1 MISAYIPTFNEDA
14 KILLNVVDSIYHQS
28 VKPLNITILD
38 DGSSPKL
45 IIPNSSSKFRIYN
58 NDSNRG
64 RGFIR
69 GLAIDEA
76 HTELILFCDST
87 NIIPSDF
94 IKTAIIHFNDPKVAA
109 VSGKIANE
117 SNACSMVLNWRGRH
131 LFKQDHDFGKISHN
145 AKSLTT
151 YGTILRRSAVLD
163 VGNFNPSL
171 RHSEDKDLGKRL
183 LSAGYK
189 IIGDPNLVVY
199 SIKKDSVLSVLERYW
214 RWYGGEDETMSFHD
228 YLKAIKASIKPMIEE
243 DLKAKDWRAAFVSF
257 ICPHYGYFRHLCR
270 KFTGRL
276 QKTH

>member
-45 IIPNSSSKFRIYN
+45 KIPNSSSKFRIYY

-69 GLAIDEA
+69 KLAIDDA
-76 HTELILFCDST
+76 DTDLVLLCDST
-87 NIIPSDF
+87 NIIPPEF
-94 IKTAIIHFNDPKVAA
+94 IKKALDHFKDSKVAA

-117 SNACSMVLNWRGRH
+117 SNASSMAFNWRGRH
-131 LFKQDHDFGKISHN
+131 LFKKDHDFGEIFQE

-151 YGTILRRSAVLD
+151 YGTLLRRSAVLD

-183 LSAGYK
+183 LNAGYK

-214 RWYGGEDETMSFHD
+214 RWYGGENESMSLRD
-228 YLKAIKASIKPMIEE
+228 YLNAIKASIKPMIQQ
-243 DLKAKDWRAAFVSF
+243 DLKAKDWRAAFISF
-257 ICPHYGYFRHLCR
+257 ICPHYGFFRHLYR
-270 KFTGRL
+270 KLTGKL